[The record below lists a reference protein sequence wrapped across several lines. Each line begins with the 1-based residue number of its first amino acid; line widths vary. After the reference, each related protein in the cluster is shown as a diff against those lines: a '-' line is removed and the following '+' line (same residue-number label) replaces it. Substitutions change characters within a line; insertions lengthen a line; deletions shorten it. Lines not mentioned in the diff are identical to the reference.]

1 MALIEISRAE
11 RLAFGG
17 AAALI
22 ALQALPAASWLE
34 YRRELLAAEPWRILT
49 GHFVHLNWPHA
60 LVNAAAWCIVARLFA
75 PELGVRGQLTSMVAA
90 CVGIAAGLAW
100 LHPQIA
106 WYRGFSGVLH
116 ALFFAGASRAVL
128 DAMQARA
135 GWRGLWLPLA
145 LLVGGA
151 VKVAL
156 EQPGDAST
164 PFADWLGA
172 PTVPQAHLLGA
183 VIGCS
188 VGLAASTI
196 RSAPAQTRDERQ

>member
-1 MALIEISRAE
+1 MALIEISRAD

-17 AAALI
+17 AAVLI

-75 PELGVRGQLTSMVAA
+75 PELGVRGQLTSLVAA

-128 DAMQARA
+128 DAMQACA
-135 GWRGLWLPLA
+135 AWRELWLPLA
-145 LLVGGA
+145 MLVGAA

-156 EQPGDAST
+156 EHPGDATT
-164 PFADWLGA
+164 PFADWLGV
-172 PTVPQAHLLGA
+172 PVVPQAHLLGA
-183 VIGCS
+183 VIGC
-188 VGLAASTI
+188 VLGLAGWAM
-196 RSAPAQTRDERQ
+196 RSAAAHKSDERQ